1 MNPLNDQ
8 YLSEP
13 CGDCGAAAGAAC
25 DLACP
30 NTAAGL
36 YPYPDEYLPL
46 LGVPDSLVD
55 GVGGGL

>member
-8 YLSEP
+8 YLSVP
-13 CGDCGAAAGAAC
+13 CDACGAAAGAAC

-30 NTAAGL
+30 NAAGL
-36 YPYPDEYLPL
+36 YPDEYLPL